1 MPWLPHPPVSK
12 DIPGVKPFSLP
23 RAASFFFFT
32 EVLSICVGQQCTFG
46 AYFLVIAVSE
56 KPGVGGV
63 FAGGASALRV
73 GFAGWLRQY

>member
-23 RAASFFFFT
+23 RAASFFFT